1 MENFSAEIG
10 AAVVAVLTSLAA
22 WFRAHSEVS
31 AVKTDREATKASR
44 DEDSRKMHDQIL
56 VLEQQLSASK
66 QDVARLEGR
75 VESTSTQINQLN
87 NQLSIVLT
95 KMDSTSTPT
104 CARLPPRCTPA
115 QAAGPDPGPLP
126 SQLSAPGPCTPAAS
140 CPQGALSPLRP
151 E

>member
-1 MENFSAEIG
+1 MENFNAEIG

-31 AVKTDREATKASR
+31 AVKSEREATKLTR

-95 KMDSTSTPT
+95 KMDSIIETLKELKDD
-104 CARLPPRCTPA
+104 RHG
-115 QAAGPDPGPLP
+115 QAN
-126 SQLSAPGPCTPAAS
+126 
-140 CPQGALSPLRP
+140 
-151 E
+151 